1 MHHTGINARRAYCP
15 LASAP
20 NILEV
25 RHADARRGNMPEPL
39 GPLRARGLGAD
50 ECGIFI
56 DTAETSAW
64 LVAPD
69 AKTKPDWFC
78 LARKCFSYRVRVR
91 KWTPGLQFTLTW
103 PEPVQVQQLWGPLDQ
118 IVHLLTP
125 GGGVVR
131 SSGGDGFTPSEAS
144 PEVVFELTRP
154 TTLVSSSFTMQG
166 GGSIDVH
173 PTVTCAA
180 MTSAP
185 APPPR
190 GLDCDLLPH
199 YRVKNKWDA
208 GLVAELRFE
217 RWEQDRLVTL
227 QYPGTDA
234 VGMFDVK
241 NAFPESSSTFSTSF
255 QFRLRLGNPHPPDEC
270 AAECRSNPGWRHRH
284 LRPLLQGRLLWLR
297 VALKAHAVVALSPP
311 WVEALGHVTPLPRHL
326 PMRNTQVLAEWLLRR
341 AWPSAAT
348 SVPFDTV
355 QVVPIP
361 PGTSGG
367 RRPQDHL
374 PPAMAATSTTA
385 PTASASAL
393 SLPPAAAAA
402 FPATEPTAAATAAV
416 VAAVGVRD
424 GVAPSTAAA
433 AGARTRWNS
442 G

>member
-1 MHHTGINARRAYCP
+1 MRIF
-15 LASAP
+15 LSAGFRP
-20 NILEV
+20 KHPGGAP
-25 RHADARRGNMPEPL
+25 HADARRRDMSEPL

-255 QFRLRLGNPHPPDEC
+255 QFRLRLGNAHPPDEC
-270 AAECRSNPGWRHRH
+270 AAECRSNWPWMVASSLAPPPPRAPAVAACGTKGARR
-284 LRPLLQGRLLWLR
+284 GRS
-297 VALKAHAVVALSPP
+297 VT
-311 WVEALGHVTPLPRHL
+311 ALG
-326 PMRNTQVLAEWLLRR
+326 
-341 AWPSAAT
+341 
-348 SVPFDTV
+348 
-355 QVVPIP
+355 
-361 PGTSGG
+361 
-367 RRPQDHL
+367 
-374 PPAMAATSTTA
+374 
-385 PTASASAL
+385 
-393 SLPPAAAAA
+393 
-402 FPATEPTAAATAAV
+402 
-416 VAAVGVRD
+416 
-424 GVAPSTAAA
+424 
-433 AGARTRWNS
+433 
-442 G
+442 